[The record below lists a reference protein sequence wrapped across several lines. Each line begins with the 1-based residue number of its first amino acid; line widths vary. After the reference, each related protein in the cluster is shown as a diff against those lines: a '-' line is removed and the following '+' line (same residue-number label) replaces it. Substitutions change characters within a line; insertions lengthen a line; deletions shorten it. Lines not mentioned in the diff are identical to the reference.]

1 MISTEFKFVF
11 VIALAGAGYWV
22 STLPEH
28 YRQQGRIEEQ
38 DKVKAASK
46 TAVERRDREFEDVKT
61 ELAKERESHAQA
73 KIDHDKKF
81 NDYVA
86 DVRAGRVP
94 GLRINRSSLCTAQGE
109 KASSTSGAVEETT
122 VRLPRAIEKSL
133 FRFAD
138 DRDQIILD
146 FESFKQE
153 VRLAKC
159 FAD

>member
-1 MISTEFKFVF
+1 MMTTEIKFVF

-81 NDYVA
+81 NDYFA
-86 DVRAGRVP
+86 DVHAGRVP
-94 GLRINRSSLCTAQGE
+94 GLRINRGSVCAAGAEKTAD
-109 KASSTSGAVEETT
+109 TSGNEEEKT
-122 VRLPRAIEKSL
+122 VRLPREIEEGL

-159 FAD
+159 FGD